1 MEELLKQ
8 GVEIMQKYM
17 DENGITDL
25 SKFPEGPQA
34 LEQALLFM
42 PEQERKKGPD
52 LWTGFLCGYYV
63 ICSVRPTG
71 ALFPVGL
78 AILRDF

>member
-42 PEQERKKGPD
+42 PEQERKG
-52 LWTGFLCGYYV
+52 LIF
-63 ICSVRPTG
+63 
-71 ALFPVGL
+71 GL
-78 AILRDF
+78 AFFAAIM